1 MSQVLYQE
9 NRLKPNR
16 LEESVDGV
24 KEIIGGG
31 KNTLK
36 QAKEKIENLKNN
48 LTQLSNSKAQVGN
61 RVADYLKGKITED
74 AIIQN
79 IDIGNISMPI
89 NSNLIQGAQN
99 LFGVRADL
107 KIGNTTISGVFSEQ
121 RSQSQN
127 IVTQGGGRFKS
138 LVFSLDYEEDRHFF

>member
-1 MSQVLYQE
+1 M
-9 NRLKPNR
+9 
-16 LEESVDGV
+16 
-24 KEIIGGG
+24 
-31 KNTLK
+31 
-36 QAKEKIENLKNN
+36 
-48 LTQLSNSKAQVGN
+48 
-61 RVADYLKGKITED
+61 KGKITED

-127 IVTQGGGRFKS
+127 IVTQGGGRLQEFSFFLWIMKKTDIFLSHYFRDNYKIFSKLS
-138 LVFSLDYEEDRHFF
+138 LYKFTNTNHKN

>member
-1 MSQVLYQE
+1 MSS
-9 NRLKPNR
+9 RR
-16 LEESVDGV
+16 D
-24 KEIIGGG
+24 
-31 KNTLK
+31 
-36 QAKEKIENLKNN
+36 
-48 LTQLSNSKAQVGN
+48 QLSSEQIGN
-61 RVADYLKGKITED
+61 RVSDYLKGKITED
-74 AIIQN
+74 AILQN

-127 IVTQGGGRFKS
+127 IVTQGGGRLQEFS
-138 LVFSLDYEEDRHFF
+138 LFALDYEEDRHFFLSHYFRDNYNNFLANYPY

>member
-1 MSQVLYQE
+1 M
-9 NRLKPNR
+9 
-16 LEESVDGV
+16 EESVDGV

-107 KIGNTTISGVFSEQ
+107 KIGNTTFQEYF
-121 RSQSQN
+121 QN
-127 IVTQGGGRFKS
+127 RDLNRKI
-138 LVFSLDYEEDRHFF
+138 L